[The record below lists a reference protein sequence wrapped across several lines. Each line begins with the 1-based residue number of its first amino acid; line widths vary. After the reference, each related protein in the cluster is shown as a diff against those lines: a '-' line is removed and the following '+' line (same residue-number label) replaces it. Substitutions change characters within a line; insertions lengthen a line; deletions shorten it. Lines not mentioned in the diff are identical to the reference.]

1 LLGEGFDEVL
11 LAARRGDEWAW
22 TTIYRDLAPTLLGW
36 LRSQRA
42 PSAEDVTAEVLL
54 QVVRDLSQ
62 FAGDEQAFRSWVFT
76 VARNRTIDSRR
87 HDARRPSVA
96 VDEVELQALAEPAED
111 AALAV
116 VEALDIDELVRLL
129 ERLTDAE
136 TEVLTLRYVAGLSQR
151 EVADVTGKALNNVKQ
166 IQKRGLRSLRV
177 VLGGVAY
184 PSGDGRTLSDS

>member
-1 LLGEGFDEVL
+1 MLGEGFDEVL